1 MPHSLNWV
9 DGRVLVHGIQSEE
22 EDGRVRVRGD
32 RVRVHGK
39 LMGDGTVRVRDD
51 RVLVH
56 GKRMGDGKVRV
67 RDK

>member
-1 MPHSLNWV
+1 MPHSLSWV
-9 DGRVLVHGIQSEE
+9 DDRVLVHGIQSEE

-39 LMGDGTVRVRDD
+39 LMGDG
-51 RVLVH
+51 
-56 GKRMGDGKVRV
+56 KVRV

>member
-22 EDGRVRVRGD
+22 EDGRVRV
-32 RVRVHGK
+32 HGK
-39 LMGDGTVRVRDD
+39 LMGDGKVRVRDD